1 MTAVLKNMAV
11 FLFTKRTNK
20 MKTMSKR
27 QYQVGELIK
36 RTLSSMFREGVF
48 DEKINDLFSIT
59 EVSPSPGYQTAWVFV
74 SAMDATKND
83 DLVKK
88 LNEISSEIRYEL
100 ANKINMRFTPALIF
114 KFDNS
119 LEYAKRIEDLL
130 NSPEVKKDL
139 EEN

>member
-1 MTAVLKNMAV
+1 MAV

-100 ANKINMRFTPALIF
+100 ANKINMRFTPELIF

>member
-1 MTAVLKNMAV
+1 MAV

-36 RTLSSMFREGVF
+36 RTLSSMFMEGIF
-48 DEKINDLFSIT
+48 DEKIKDLFSIT

>member
-1 MTAVLKNMAV
+1 
-11 FLFTKRTNK
+11 

>member
-1 MTAVLKNMAV
+1 MKNMAV
-11 FLFTKRTNK
+11 FLFIKRTNK

>member
-1 MTAVLKNMAV
+1 
-11 FLFTKRTNK
+11 

-36 RTLSSMFREGVF
+36 RTLSSMFREGIF
-48 DEKINDLFSIT
+48 DEKIKDLFSIT

-100 ANKINMRFTPALIF
+100 ANKINMRFTPTLIF

>member
-1 MTAVLKNMAV
+1 MAV

-20 MKTMSKR
+20 MKIMSKR

>member
-1 MTAVLKNMAV
+1 
-11 FLFTKRTNK
+11 

-36 RTLSSMFREGVF
+36 RTLSSMFREGIF

>member
-1 MTAVLKNMAV
+1 
-11 FLFTKRTNK
+11 

-139 EEN
+139 EENSQNF

>member
-1 MTAVLKNMAV
+1 
-11 FLFTKRTNK
+11 

-88 LNEISSEIRYEL
+88 ANEISSEIRYEL

>member
-1 MTAVLKNMAV
+1 
-11 FLFTKRTNK
+11 

-36 RTLSSMFREGVF
+36 RTLSSMFMEGIF
-48 DEKINDLFSIT
+48 DEKIKDLFSIT

>member
-1 MTAVLKNMAV
+1 MAV

-130 NSPEVKKDL
+130 NSPDVKKDL

>member
-1 MTAVLKNMAV
+1 MAV

-130 NSPEVKKDL
+130 NLPEVKKDL

>member
-1 MTAVLKNMAV
+1 MAV

-36 RTLSSMFREGVF
+36 RTLSSMFREGIF

>member
-1 MTAVLKNMAV
+1 MAF

>member
-1 MTAVLKNMAV
+1 
-11 FLFTKRTNK
+11 

-74 SAMDATKND
+74 SAMDTTKND

>member
-1 MTAVLKNMAV
+1 MAV

-74 SAMDATKND
+74 SAMDATKNES
-83 DLVKK
+83 LVKK

>member
-1 MTAVLKNMAV
+1 MAV

-59 EVSPSPGYQTAWVFV
+59 EVSPSPGYQTAWVFI

>member
-1 MTAVLKNMAV
+1 
-11 FLFTKRTNK
+11 
-20 MKTMSKR
+20 MSKR

-74 SAMDATKND
+74 SAMDTTKND

>member
-1 MTAVLKNMAV
+1 
-11 FLFTKRTNK
+11 
-20 MKTMSKR
+20 MKIMSKR

>member
-1 MTAVLKNMAV
+1 MAV

>member
-1 MTAVLKNMAV
+1 MKNMAV
-11 FLFTKRTNK
+11 FLFIKRTNK

-36 RTLSSMFREGVF
+36 RTLSSMFREGAF

>member
-1 MTAVLKNMAV
+1 MAV
-11 FLFTKRTNK
+11 FLFIKRTNK